1 MILTRW
7 ARLALIT
14 VSVLIALVVIAI
26 VLLTTV
32 DLGRFKSNFEQIVT
46 EATGREFV
54 IAGRF
59 EPSIGNTVD
68 LVAENVRL
76 ANADWG
82 TSTNILEL
90 ERVVVS
96 IDTWSL
102 LSGPIDVINLEVEGL
117 TLHVE
122 KNPATQQSSW
132 SFGDGAAATEIDE
145 VGEPFELPLWLERAR
160 LQGISVTYGQG

>member
-54 IAGRF
+54 IGGQ
-59 EPSIGNTVD
+59 IDLNVGDTID
-68 LVAENVRL
+68 LVAEDVRCL
-76 ANADWG
+76 AWCDTGKAKDWMCG
-82 TSTNILEL
+82 
-90 ERVVVS
+90 
-96 IDTWSL
+96 
-102 LSGPIDVINLEVEGL
+102 
-117 TLHVE
+117 
-122 KNPATQQSSW
+122 
-132 SFGDGAAATEIDE
+132 
-145 VGEPFELPLWLERAR
+145 
-160 LQGISVTYGQG
+160 